1 MKIEID
7 EKGGIYCDGVTCAAI
22 SWGTDF
28 CLGCPLKVVFETM
41 YANCDPLKC
50 RKIVCAGC
58 EYKNLYK
65 GLVPE

>member
-1 MKIEID
+1 
-7 EKGGIYCDGVTCAAI
+7 
-22 SWGTDF
+22 
-28 CLGCPLKVVFETM
+28 M

-58 EYKNLYK
+58 EYKNMYK